1 MGLSQVLGISNTGLR
16 ATQSG
21 LEVIARNIANA
32 GTEGY
37 TRKSL
42 NQQSL
47 VSGGQGFGVLTTEIT
62 REIDEFLQFQLRK
75 ETTNFA
81 ALDVRQKFL
90 DRIDQLFG
98 IPGEANALDT
108 IVNNFTESL
117 QELSTTPESFT
128 VREGVVGNSQVLAQ
142 QLRNLSAEVQS
153 LRQLAEDS
161 LNDAVAE
168 VNDVLKQLGK
178 LNLQIVEAGGT
189 PSADLLD
196 ERDKLINRV
205 AVMLD
210 IRVEAD
216 QNGAVS
222 IFTSGGN
229 ALLEGTPVT
238 LLFDEHSDIKAESQ
252 YNQDPLLR
260 GVGTISLLD
269 DTGFGIDLIRN
280 GNLSTGRIGALIEL
294 RDQTLV
300 ETQAQLD
307 ELAHG
312 LALALSTRTE
322 QSVAVTAGA
331 QAGFDIDLAGF
342 QQGDIIT
349 LDYTDNSGS
358 TPVQRTV
365 SIVRVDN
372 ASQLPLDN
380 DVTPDPNDTVIGVSF
395 QGGVAA
401 VAAALDTALGA
412 NIDVS
417 TTGVNVLRI
426 LDDGAAGLTNIDG
439 LSARITSTAL
449 QDEGL
454 QLPLFVD
461 AGNSPTAYTG
471 NFENGSQKL
480 GFAGRIGVNTQIA
493 ANNELLVRYSSS
505 PQTPI
510 GAQERPVE
518 LLARLTEINFEFSPT
533 SGIGPATSPFNGSI
547 TSFAQRVVSFQ
558 AGQADRAAS
567 EKASQALVKTSLEDR
582 YERAAGVDID
592 AELADLITLQN
603 AFAANARIM
612 QTVNDLMQV
621 LLRI

>member
-1 MGLSQVLGISNTGLR
+1 MGLSQVLDISNTGLR

-81 ALDVRQKFL
+81 ALDIRQKFL

-117 QELSTTPESFT
+117 QELSTSPESFT
-128 VREGVVGNSQVLAQ
+128 VREGVIGNSQVLAQ
-142 QLRNLSAEVQS
+142 QLRSLSDEVQS

-168 VNDVLKQLGK
+168 VNDALKQLGK
-178 LNLQIVEAGGT
+178 LNLQIVQAGGT

-196 ERDKLINRV
+196 ERDKLVNRV

-216 QNGAVS
+216 PNGAVS
-222 IFTSGGN
+222 IFTTGGN
-229 ALLEGTPVT
+229 ALLQGTPVT

-269 DTGFGIDLIRN
+269 DTGFAIDLIRN
-280 GNLSTGRIGALIEL
+280 GNLKTGRIGALLEL

-322 QSVAVTAGA
+322 PSVAATAGA

-349 LDYTDNSGS
+349 LDYTDNSGFI
-358 TPVQRTV
+358 PVQRTV
-365 SIVRVDN
+365 SIIRVDN

-395 QGGVAA
+395 VGGVAA
-401 VAAALDTALGA
+401 AAAALNAALGA

-426 LDDGAAGLTNIDG
+426 LDDGAGGLTNIDG
-439 LSARITSTAL
+439 LSARITSTEL

-454 QLPLFVD
+454 QLPLFID
-461 AGNSPTAYTG
+461 AGNSPTAYTA
-471 NFENGSQKL
+471 NFEGGSQKL
-480 GFAGRIGVNTQIA
+480 GFAGRIDVNTQIL

-505 PQTPI
+505 PETPI
-510 GAQERPVE
+510 GAQERPAE

-533 SGIGPATSPFNGSI
+533 SGIGPSTSPFNGSI

-582 YERAAGVDID
+582 YERAAGVDVD
-592 AELADLITLQN
+592 AELANLITLQN
-603 AFAANARIM
+603 AFAANARVM